1 MAKAMAHMAITVRD
15 MQESLRFYTEA
26 LGLKKVFEIP
36 NPKDGSPWIVYL
48 NVCPGQFV
56 ELFYDGTAENPWKPE
71 QIGFNH
77 LCFEVEDI
85 HEASRK
91 VLDAGFKMDVMP
103 NQGCDFNWQSW
114 TKDPNG
120 IRIELMQ
127 IDPQSPHAKYM

>member
-1 MAKAMAHMAITVRD
+1 MAMTMAHMAVTVRD
-15 MQESLRFYTEA
+15 MQESLHFYLDA
-26 LGLKKVFEIP
+26 LGLRKAFEIP

-56 ELFYDGTAENPWKPE
+56 ELFYDGTEENPWGPR

-77 LCFEVEDI
+77 LCLAVDDI
-85 HEASRK
+85 HAATQR
-91 VLDAGFKMDVMP
+91 VIDAGFTMDVMP
-103 NQGCDFNWQSW
+103 KQGADANWQSW

-127 IDPQSPHAKYM
+127 IDPTSPQAKFL